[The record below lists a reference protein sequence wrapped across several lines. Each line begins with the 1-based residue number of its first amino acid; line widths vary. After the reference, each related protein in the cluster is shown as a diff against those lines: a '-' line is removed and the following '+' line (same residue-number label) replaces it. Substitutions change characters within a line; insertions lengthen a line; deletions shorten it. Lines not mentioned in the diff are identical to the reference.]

1 MNLNDWLRTA
11 QKRLETAGIT
21 TARLDSLVLLEDQ
34 LQLDR
39 AYLLTYPEAL
49 LSAENEAALDLALQ
63 RREKHE
69 PLAYIR
75 GFSEFYGRKFVVN
88 AHVLEPRPES
98 ETIIEL
104 LKKCA
109 PGATQIADIGT
120 GSGALAITAQLEL
133 PGAAIYA
140 VDIDKSCLQVLEIN
154 AALHNVRIAYAK
166 GDLLEPFLQKSCNF
180 VPDVLLAN
188 LPYVPQDYKVNDA
201 ARHEPA
207 VALFGGADGLDL
219 YRTMFGQ
226 IGHMPV
232 KPTWIFAE
240 SLPEQHPAL
249 SELAADAGYA
259 LRVEDD
265 FIQAFVLASSTAA

>member
-11 QKRLETAGIT
+11 QKRLEAAGIA

-39 AYLLTYPEAL
+39 AYLLTYPEAV
-49 LSAENEAALDLALQ
+49 LSSTNEAALERALQ

-88 AHVLEPRPES
+88 KHVLEPRPES
-98 ETIIEL
+98 ENIIEL

-109 PGATQIADIGT
+109 PAALHIADIGT

-133 PGAAIYA
+133 PSAAVYA
-140 VDIDKSCLQVLEIN
+140 LDIDENCLQVLEVN
-154 AALHNVRIAYAK
+154 AALHAVRLAYAK

-180 VPDVLLAN
+180 TPDVLLAN
-188 LPYVPQDYKVNDA
+188 LPYVPADYKVNEA

-207 VALFGGADGLDL
+207 LALFGGADGLDL
-219 YRTMFGQ
+219 YRKMFKQ
-226 IGHMPV
+226 IGLLPV
-232 KPTWIFAE
+232 KPAWIFAE
-240 SLPEQHPAL
+240 SLPAQHPAL
-249 SELAADAGYA
+249 LLLATDAGYV
-259 LRVEDD
+259 LSVEDD
-265 FIQAFVLASSTAA
+265 FIQAFVLA